1 VAGRRSKRFRATRKI
16 AVAFLGSRMRFCGE
30 LVDLS
35 TTGLLMR
42 CSETPQPGAVGRLA
56 IAVGYETSR
65 VVATVRR
72 VVAGVGIAVE
82 FSHMNPRDRELLRRL
97 VLRLAARQEG

>member
-1 VAGRRSKRFRATRKI
+1 M
-16 AVAFLGSRMRFCGE
+16 AFLGSRMRFSGD

-42 CSETPQPGAVGRLA
+42 CAETPDTGTVGRLA
-56 IAVGYETSR
+56 IAIGHETSR

-72 VVAGVGIAVE
+72 VVAGVGIALE

-97 VLRLAARQEG
+97 ILRLAARQEG